1 MRLVK
6 DKIRLCRP
14 SSENAGHDFDKSA
27 DAALFVLWRLEKM
40 RKAGKENF
48 GGQADYALH
57 LRKYVLRL
65 QSGKKRLTEEDMAV
79 LLKLSASPPS
89 PGIIPVFSEAI
100 KGSVAGAII
109 GGFGGMSIGVIVWG
123 LDWFPGGAYWGAAVA
138 AFLFGLIGAL
148 KTICEPERLRLARYL
163 KYEVYEKHRD
173 AILG

>member
-1 MRLVK
+1 M
-6 DKIRLCRP
+6 
-14 SSENAGHDFDKSA
+14 
-27 DAALFVLWRLEKM
+27 
-40 RKAGKENF
+40 
-48 GGQADYALH
+48 
-57 LRKYVLRL
+57 
-65 QSGKKRLTEEDMAV
+65 TEEDRAV
-79 LLKLSASPPS
+79 LLKLSAMPPS
-89 PGIIPVFSEAI
+89 PGIIPVFSTAI
-100 KGSVAGAII
+100 KGSVAGAIV